1 MRRLVVAFALAL
13 PATAH
18 AQATVEVML
27 NGQGEDLA
35 ADLGLSVP
43 ELIATAE
50 ARIDELYRVS
60 RIDQLLR
67 SFANTAAFAQRGLGA
82 DYDVDPGDI
91 FVGVGATA
99 VHGDVAIGTTN
110 ELLGGSTYS
119 FSLLTGANLARWQ
132 QPRWTVFASGA
143 YNSTTIYGLDGDL
156 IALGAH
162 AQYQLVQPTRRAN
175 ARWTGVAATAG
186 LEYARWSVGTSSSLE
201 SHFDARGPAEHAT
214 VHMSSTGTL
223 DVLTRAVSVPL
234 EVTTGARLLGVLS
247 VYAGGGISLTTGDST
262 INAELNSLL
271 TINADRLPIG
281 TAVITGAGENTPS
294 TAAAHALA
302 GLAIHTRHVRVFLQ
316 GAVASG
322 EVSVGLGVRVV
333 P

>member
-1 MRRLVVAFALAL
+1 MRRLVVAFGLAR
-13 PATAH
+13 AAS
-18 AQATVEVML
+18 AQADATVTVML
-27 NGQGEDLA
+27 NQQGEDLA

-67 SFANTAAFAQRGLGA
+67 AFANTAAFAQRGLGV

-91 FVGVGATA
+91 FVGIGAAA

-110 ELLGGSTYS
+110 ELLGGSTYN
-119 FSLLTGANLARWQ
+119 FSVLTGANLARWG
-132 QPRWTVFASGA
+132 QPRWSAFASGA

-156 IALGAH
+156 LALGAH
-162 AQYQLVQPTRRAN
+162 AQYQLVQPTRKAK

-186 LEYARWSVGTSSSLE
+186 VEYARWSVGTSSSLE

-223 DVLTRAVSVPL
+223 DVLTTTFSVPIEL
-234 EVTTGARLLGVLS
+234 TTGARLLDVLTL
-247 VYAGGGISLTTGDST
+247 YTGGGIALTTGDST

-271 TINADRLPIG
+271 TINADRLPVG

-294 TAAAHALA
+294 TASAHALA
-302 GLAIHTRHVRVFLQ
+302 GIAIHTRHVRVFLQ
-316 GAVASG
+316 GALASG
-322 EVSVGLGVRVV
+322 ELSVGLGLRVV